1 MIAFKEPNVEFNELN
16 HTYTNENG
24 KQLSGVTALLK
35 RQLFAD
41 KYSGVSE
48 ATLAKAAERGNL
60 IHRQIEMYETF
71 QGGAVESSPELETYV
86 RLRDEWGFK
95 VIATEFLVSDDEN
108 VASAIDLVF
117 DKDDLVWLWDT
128 KTTSSLD
135 REYLSW
141 QLSIYKYLFLL
152 KNPKAKIGGLG
163 VCWLP
168 KPQYGTPKMMLIEEK
183 PMEWVKDLIETDARG
198 EKWKNPEA
206 ALLAEKEQSLVVPQ
220 ELTKAIADILYAEK
234 QAKEAKEKL
243 RALMEDHGITKW
255 ECDEFKASIGQPS
268 ESVGFDKDRFE
279 KDHPDLYKEY
289 NNKKTVRKGSFSVK
303 LK

>member
-1 MIAFKEPNVEFNELN
+1 MIELKEPNVVFDESN
-16 HTYTNENG
+16 HTYTNANG

-48 ATLAKAAERGNL
+48 ATLARAAERGNL

-71 QGGAVESSPELETYV
+71 HGGALVSPELEAYV
-86 RLRDEWGFK
+86 RLRDEWGFTA
-95 VIATEFLVSDDEN
+95 IATELLVSDDEN

-117 DKDDLVWLWDT
+117 DKDDLAWLWDT

-135 REYLSW
+135 KEYLSW

-152 KNPKAKIGGLG
+152 KNPKAKVGGLG

-198 EKWKNPEA
+198 EKWTNPEA
-206 ALLAEKEQSLVVPQ
+206 ALLAEKERSLDVPQ
-220 ELTKAIADILYAEK
+220 ELTKTIADILYAEK
-234 QAKEAKEKL
+234 QAKEAKEQL
-243 RALMEDHGITKW
+243 RLLMEKHGITKW
-255 ECDEFKASIGQPS
+255 SNDDFVATIGQPS
-268 ESVGFDKDRFE
+268 TTASFDSKAFQAAE
-279 KDHPDLYKEY
+279 PELY
-289 NNKKTVRKGSFSVK
+289 NKYLKTTTKKGSFRVT
-303 LK
+303 LKK

>member
-1 MIAFKEPNVEFNELN
+1 MIALKEPSIVFDELN
-16 HTYTNENG
+16 HTYTNGEG

-41 KYSGVSE
+41 KYSGVSDE
-48 ATLAKAAERGNL
+48 VLAKAAERGNL

-71 QGGAVESSPELETYV
+71 QGGALVSPELEAYV

-95 VIATEFLVSDDEN
+95 VIATELLVSDEEN

-117 DKDDLVWLWDT
+117 DKDDLAWLWDT

-152 KNPKAKIGGLG
+152 KNPQKKVGGLG

-183 PMEWVKDLIETDARG
+183 PLLWVKDLIEADARG
-198 EKWKNPEA
+198 EKFINPETI
-206 ALLAEKEQSLVVPQ
+206 LVAEMEQSLVVPQ

-234 QAKEAKEKL
+234 QAKEAKERL
-243 RALMEDHGITKW
+243 RMLMEEHGITKW
-255 ECDEFKASIGQPS
+255 ECDEFTATIGKDSETTTFDSKAFK
-268 ESVGFDKDRFE
+268 EAN
-279 KDHPDLYKEY
+279 PDEY
-289 NNKKTVRKGSFSVK
+289 NKYLKTSTRRGSFKVT